1 VTSAPDREG
10 VAATAPDAASEPID
24 RAAALKEG
32 PPGIP
37 PNFIF
42 WVLGAIL
49 VLSVGGLV
57 AEHLFSAAGLNPSP
71 TASPTTSTEPSTQL
85 TTTSAASGRTSPAAN
100 HSLDAPLASFMG
112 LSALRR
118 SAAPPFDLVAANG
131 HPLAVSM
138 PVRPASVVVLTF
150 FDAPCNDICPVL
162 AAELR
167 DADADLGSRA
177 SEVEF
182 ITVNTDPVALAAA
195 DAGPAVNG
203 AGLGSLPN
211 WKMATGP
218 LATLDAVWKAYGVSI
233 SIDPR
238 TGREGHNDVMD
249 FVDAHGDLRYRA
261 TPVADESST
270 GIYSLSASSE
280 ARWGSGIAT
289 YVESLF
295 RQ

>member
-1 VTSAPDREG
+1 VTEPVGRDGE
-10 VAATAPDAASEPID
+10 AAIAADTEREPID
-24 RAAALKEG
+24 RAAALEEG
-32 PPGIP
+32 APGIP

-49 VLSVGGLV
+49 VLSVGGLL

-71 TASPTTSTEPSTQL
+71 TASPTSTPQSTPL
-85 TTTSAASGRTSPAAN
+85 TTAPPGAGTAISAPDRSLHASLAA
-100 HSLDAPLASFMG
+100 FMG
-112 LSALRR
+112 LSTLHRAV
-118 SAAPPFDLVAANG
+118 APGFDLTAANG
-131 HPLAVSM
+131 DPVAVSM
-138 PVRPASVVVLTF
+138 PARPPRVVVLTF

-167 DADADLGSRA
+167 DADTLLGSRA

-195 DAGPAVNG
+195 DASPAVNG

-218 LATLDAVWKAYGVSI
+218 LTTVDSVWKAYGVSI

-249 FVDAHGDLRYRA
+249 FVDARGDLRYRA
-261 TPVADESST
+261 TPFADESSSGAFT
-270 GIYSLSASSE
+270 LPASSE
-280 ARWGSGIAT
+280 SRWGTGIAT
-289 YVESLF
+289 YAGRLIG
-295 RQ
+295 Q